1 MFQVNIIL
9 CFLLRH
15 VSTSLCANTLK
26 VTPGKLVLGGLLP
39 ALGEHGMA
47 LGTVMCRV
55 VLMLMHSS
63 WGREGASAAV
73 ACFSHQASTSNA
85 GSALGEAKNWENT
98 MRLSLMQ
105 ELLSVPIRP
114 ICKGHA
120 ANFLWSSHPHFFLM
134 QNKKR
139 PPLPCHPEDPAW
151 WAASVPV
158 EQCREDP
165 PPLLPPLCPAWG
177 LMLPPGQETRVLPL
191 PDWTLALQTA
201 LLL

>member
-1 MFQVNIIL
+1 MCKHSQSDSWEVGAWRAAASTGWTWDGTGHCYVQGCFNAYAFQ
-9 CFLLRH
+9 LRERR
-15 VSTSLCANTLK
+15 C
-26 VTPGKLVLGGLLP
+26 
-39 ALGEHGMA
+39 
-47 LGTVMCRV
+47 
-55 VLMLMHSS
+55 
-63 WGREGASAAV
+63 SAAI

-151 WAASVPV
+151 WAASVPA